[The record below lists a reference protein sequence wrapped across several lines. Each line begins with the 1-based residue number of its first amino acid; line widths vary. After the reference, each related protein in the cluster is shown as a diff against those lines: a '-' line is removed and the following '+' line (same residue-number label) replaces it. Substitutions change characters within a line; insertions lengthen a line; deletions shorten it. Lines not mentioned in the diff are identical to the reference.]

1 MGVFKTWAKSK
12 KDKSGMD
19 DMIARVTDT
28 EIDEFLDQIDD
39 KEKRFEKK
47 KIKIRK
53 SRHNLQKTAP
63 SLYALLG
70 IDEDTDKAI
79 AAHILTDEETQESP
93 NKNVKKN
100 KKQNTKSNKKKNKK
114 KGKVGF

>member
-53 SRHNLQKTAP
+53 TRHNLQKTAP

-79 AAHILTDEETQESP
+79 AAHILTDEETQDSSP
-93 NKNVKKN
+93 TKNTKKN
-100 KKQNTKSNKKKNKK
+100 KKTKTK
-114 KGKVGF
+114 